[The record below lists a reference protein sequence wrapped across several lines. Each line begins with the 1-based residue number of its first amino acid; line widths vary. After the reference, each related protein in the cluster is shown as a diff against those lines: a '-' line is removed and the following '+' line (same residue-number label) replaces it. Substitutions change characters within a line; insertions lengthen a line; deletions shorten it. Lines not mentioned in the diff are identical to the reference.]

1 MPNLVIDIPDGTAR
15 WKPPLLIGFILLMGV
30 RESNYKRDYLLPEA
44 RSANDH
50 ACGSTQTT
58 ETSID
63 DPYIRYYCHFD
74 ADIGEWPLFHAEK
87 NYTSVIRLIQIQ

>member
-1 MPNLVIDIPDGTAR
+1 MIMPA
-15 WKPPLLIGFILLMGV
+15 
-30 RESNYKRDYLLPEA
+30 
-44 RSANDH
+44 
-50 ACGSTQTT
+50 GSTQTT